1 MTTTKKATLGPW
13 TDDENRAICELYFQM
28 LEIATTAP
36 GAKYKAHMIRAA
48 QGTPKPGDEDYTGDA
63 SDYAGKLAD
72 RSKGSIEAKLMNCSA
87 AHRDVR
93 PGAETMDGYGY
104 RCLSNYQGI
113 LKTAMQSAVAGEEI
127 VAMTVKGMEGR
138 A

>member
-72 RSKGSIEAKLMNCSA
+72 RSKGSIEAKLMNVSGVLRDLGRDDVSMA
-87 AHRDVR
+87 AH
-93 PGAETMDGYGY
+93 GYV
-104 RCLSNYQGI
+104 CMSNYQAD
-113 LKTAMQSAVAGEEI
+113 LKLTVIGLLAVRDEAVRGGFDNVGTA
-127 VAMTVKGMEGR
+127 
-138 A
+138 